1 MPYDAVAHGRFDVID
16 YRAAFPFISWRR
28 PDLLEKLTE
37 WLSMNPPRLELAT
50 LAYDEL
56 LRRGENR
63 ARAAR
68 RLFPDH
74 LPPIPWLTAA
84 REEVVTNLSTS
95 STPRGRGRVYVI
107 LRSGYSA
114 RSGCYGA
121 YVGVTCRSVECRFI
135 QHRTGI
141 RSARGLGE
149 HGIELLYSLFPGINP
164 IPGGAFERR
173 IAETRLHRLLA
184 TKIPKVTGDIFDPI
198 PLGHSP
204 STGSSPSLPDSSEER
219 QVAN

>member
-1 MPYDAVAHGRFDVID
+1 MPYDAVAHGRFDEID

-28 PDLLEKLTE
+28 SDLLEKLTK

-68 RLFPDH
+68 RLFPDY
-74 LPPIPWLTAA
+74 LPPIPWLGAA
-84 REEVVTNLSTS
+84 REQVVANFCTS
-95 STPRGRGRVYVI
+95 NTPRGRGRVYVI
-107 LRSGYSA
+107 LRGGYSA

-121 YVGVTCRSVECRFI
+121 YVGVTCRSVERRLI

-141 RSARGLGE
+141 RSARGLEE

-164 IPGGAFERR
+164 IPGGASERR
-173 IAETRLHRLLA
+173 IAETCLHRLLA
-184 TKIPKVTGDIFDPI
+184 TKIPKVTGDIFDPT
-198 PLGHSP
+198 PLDHSA
-204 STGSSPSLPDSSEER
+204 STAGTQPL
-219 QVAN
+219 